1 MIEVTNLNIYWI
13 MIIGAII
20 IGIAITFLFIQ
31 CLEWGREGRPYSLCI
46 LFFFLL
52 IALETLCINEIVS
65 RQRPKAMDVYQGKTT
80 IEYTI
85 RDGVKVDSIVV
96 FKENYD

>member
-1 MIEVTNLNIYWI
+1 MIFL
-13 MIIGAII
+13 AII
-20 IGIAITFLFIQ
+20 IGIAITILVIQ
-31 CLEWGREGRPYSLCI
+31 CIKWYREGGPYGLCI
-46 LFFFLL
+46 LFFFPL

-65 RQRPKAMDVYQGKTT
+65 GQRPKAMDVYQGKTT

-96 FKENYD
+96 FKEK